1 MFKPEGV
8 YVAMITPFTSDGR
21 LNEDVLREITDF
33 TINAGVDGVF
43 PVASVGEAVH
53 LSFEE
58 KIRSMQI
65 VVDQVQGRVKVIP
78 GVGSSYSGESIKLA
92 EKAAEI
98 GCDAVVIA
106 PPYFYQM
113 SQEMIESYFEAIIDA
128 SPLPSIIYNIP
139 LFTQPVS
146 YDVIKRLARRKKVV
160 GMKDSSGSMV
170 DVVHFMDKIKIAGED
185 TVFLTGREETFFPCL
200 MAGARGCMT
209 ASAGIVPEILVEIY
223 QAWKKGDYTQA
234 KEAHDLLPNLV
245 RAMFAMPFPLG
256 FKTAL
261 EIRGFNVGPIRPPLS
276 NAEKYN
282 SKMVRARIEKILLPI
297 VDRIEKKK

>member
-8 YVAMITPFTSDGR
+8 YVAMITPFKEDGR
-21 LNEDVLREITDF
+21 LNEEVLREITDF
-33 TINAGVDGVF
+33 AINAGVDGVF

-58 KIRSMQI
+58 KIRSMQ
-65 VVDQVQGRVKVIP
+65 VVTDQVKGRVKVIP

-98 GCDAVVIA
+98 GCDAIVIA

-113 SQEMIESYFEAIIDA
+113 SQEMIESYFESIIDA
-128 SPLPSIIYNIP
+128 SSLPSILYNIP

-146 YDVIKRLARRKKVV
+146 YDVIKRLSRRKKVV

-185 TVFLTGREETFFPCL
+185 IVFLTGREETFFPCL
-200 MAGARGCMT
+200 MAGARGCMA

-223 QAWKKGDYTQA
+223 QAWKEGDYLRA
-234 KEAHDLLPNLV
+234 KEAHDVLPNLV

-297 VDRIEKKK
+297 LQRIEKGK